1 MKRFFTS
8 IFRVFTPLR
17 IGIALAVAVFLWL
30 LIFGDRGIYQ
40 LNKLTLMKKRLLYQK
55 ETLTKDIERLTNEKA
70 LLQDPKNLEPV
81 IRKELGYIKP
91 GEVIYQ
97 EKTSEQKP

>member
-17 IGIALAVAVFLWL
+17 IGIVIAAAVFIWL
-30 LIFGDRGIYQ
+30 LIFGDQGIYQ
-40 LNKLTLMKKRLLYQK
+40 LNKLTLMKKRLLYQR

-97 EKTSEQKP
+97 EKESK

>member
-1 MKRFFTS
+1 MKRLLTPFLK
-8 IFRVFTPLR
+8 IFTPLR
-17 IGIALAVAVFLWL
+17 IGIITAVLVFLWL
-30 LIFGDRGIYQ
+30 LIFGDQGIYQ
-40 LNKLTLMKKRLLYQK
+40 LNRLTMMKKRLLYQN
-55 ETLTKDIERLTNEKA
+55 ETLTKDIEKLSQEKT

-97 EKTSEQKP
+97 EKESN